1 MLTSL
6 GASTIRFDWTT
17 NMQLSV
23 HTGTNE
29 PNTHKLVGHRTVLVG
44 VVMNLLGSGA
54 VQPE

>member
-1 MLTSL
+1 
-6 GASTIRFDWTT
+6 
-17 NMQLSV
+17 MQLSV